1 MALNF
6 NKIKGLFIVPEDEVE
21 SSKIEKKDKN
31 NSKKDNKV
39 DKTKKISTNKT
50 TIKTKTDTPTIVP
63 GKGAFNKQIFN
74 SLTKAIADANLP
86 GEDYLEFME
95 ALMAMKD
102 IPLEQKVKMQTV
114 LATLSTKGLT
124 AQKVI
129 ESADYY
135 LKVLENEKDKF
146 KQAMINQTK
155 GKVGEKHN
163 KIKSLEE
170 DNIKKSEQIKILTEE
185 ITKNQKK
192 SEELKKSIQDADA
205 KIKSTENNFNITYRH
220 VENQILENVE
230 LIKNLIPNNNNK

>member
-1 MALNF
+1 MALNL
-6 NKIKGLFIVPEDEVE
+6 NKIKSLFIVPDDEVK
-21 SSKIEKKDKN
+21 SSKVEKKSEKKDNLKQNKKIEKT
-31 NSKKDNKV
+31 KV
-39 DKTKKISTNKT
+39 ISENKT
-50 TIKTKTDTPTIVP
+50 ITKTNTPTIIP

-146 KQAMINQTK
+146 KQAMLSQTK

-170 DNIKKSEQIKILTEE
+170 DNIKKSEQIKTLTEE

-205 KIKSTENNFNITYRH
+205 KIKSTENNFNITYKH

-230 LIKNLIPNNNNK
+230 LIKNLTPNNNNK

>member
-1 MALNF
+1 MALNL
-6 NKIKGLFIVPEDEVE
+6 NKIKGLFIVPEDETE
-21 SSKIEKKDKN
+21 PSKIEKKDKKKDS
-31 NSKKDNKV
+31 SKKNEKV
-39 DKTKKISTNKT
+39 DKTKEVLKTN
-50 TIKTKTDTPTIVP
+50 IKLKTDSPTIVP

-86 GEDYLEFME
+86 GEDYLEFMD
-95 ALMAMKD
+95 ALMAMKN

-146 KQAMINQTK
+146 KQAMISQTK
-155 GKVGEKHN
+155 GKVGEKH
-163 KIKSLEE
+163 KQIKDLEE
-170 DNIKKSEQIKILTEE
+170 GNIKKSEQIKILTEE

-192 SEELKKSIQDADA
+192 SEELKKSIQHADA
-205 KIKSTENNFNITYRH
+205 KIKSTENNFNITYTH
-220 VENQILENVE
+220 VENQILDNIE
-230 LIKNLIPNNNNK
+230 LIKNLTTNNK

>member
-1 MALNF
+1 MALNL

-21 SSKIEKKDKN
+21 SSKIEKKDN
-31 NSKKDNKV
+31 KKKTPKV
-39 DKTKKISTNKT
+39 EKTKEVSKTNIKKT
-50 TIKTKTDTPTIVP
+50 RTDSPTIVP

-146 KQAMINQTK
+146 KQAMISQTK

-170 DNIKKSEQIKILTEE
+170 DNIKKTEQIKILTEE

-192 SEELKKSIQDADA
+192 STELKKSIQDADA
-205 KIKSTENNFNITYRH
+205 KIKSTENNFNITYTH
-220 VENQILENVE
+220 VENQILDNIE
-230 LIKNLIPNNNNK
+230 LIKNLTPNNK